1 MFVNYVSQNMMLKRY
16 DKKCVLIV
24 DDHYFEVF

>member
-1 MFVNYVSQNMMLKRY
+1 MFVNYVSQNMMSKRY

-24 DDHYFEVF
+24 DVDYFEVF